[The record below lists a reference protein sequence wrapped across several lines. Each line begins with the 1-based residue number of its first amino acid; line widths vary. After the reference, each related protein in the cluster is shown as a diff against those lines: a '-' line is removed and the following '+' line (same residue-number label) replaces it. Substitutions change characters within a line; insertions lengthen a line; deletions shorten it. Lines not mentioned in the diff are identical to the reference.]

1 VKPEE
6 SSKLLNAYVDRELD
20 PGATL
25 ELEAEL
31 GRDPVLKRTCRDLEL
46 LGAAVRADAA
56 YHQAPQSLRARLTA
70 NAAGVP
76 GRVRPRVA
84 RWLPVAAAFAAG
96 VLMTWTVGWLQPMGS
111 EESRLGEEAVSS
123 HVRNILANRAM
134 DVASSD
140 EHSVKPWLSA
150 RLDYSPPVRDFAA
163 DGFELSGGRLDYLG
177 GRLVADLIY
186 RHRQHTVDVFVWPA
200 SPDRPLSSAARN
212 GFNVV
217 HFTRGGM
224 TYWLVSDV
232 ALPDLERF
240 AQALPRSSPSSP

>member
-6 SSKLLNAYVDRELD
+6 TSKLLNAYVDRELD

-25 ELEAEL
+25 GLEAEL
-31 GRDPVLKRTCRDLEL
+31 GRDPVLKRACRDLEL

-56 YHQAPQSLRARLTA
+56 YHEAPQSLRARLTT
-70 NAAGVP
+70 NAADVP
-76 GRVRPRVA
+76 GRWRPRLL
-84 RWLPVAAAFAAG
+84 RWLPAAAFAAG
-96 VLMTWTVGWLQPMGS
+96 VLMTWAVGWLQPMVG
-111 EESRLGEEAVSS
+111 EEARLGDEAVSS
-123 HVRNILANRAM
+123 HVRNILAHRAM

-140 EHSVKPWLSA
+140 EHAVKPWLSA

-163 DGFELSGGRLDYLG
+163 DGFELSGGRLDYLN
-177 GRLVADLIY
+177 GRLVADLVY
-186 RHRQHTVDVFVWPA
+186 RHRQHIVDVFVWPA
-200 SPDRPLSSAARN
+200 SPDRPLSSASRK

-240 AQALPRSSPSSP
+240 AQALPRSSSSP